1 MNQLIKLTKSLS
13 TKNEQTFIMIR
24 IAFLFSLLIGQF
36 MQMSWA
42 DEQADLAQLQKEI
55 NKLQQWLKETE
66 SEHDKLSEAL
76 QKSDEKI
83 GDIAK
88 KIDATRTQ
96 LNEERARLKKLQAE
110 QSQLRVL
117 KSEQKQQ
124 LAKQLTGAQK
134 LGNQGS
140 IKVLLNQDDPQQI
153 SRMLKYYEYFNEA
166 RMESIQTLIVNLKRL
181 NNIENEILTQQN
193 KLIKTEN
200 SLLKKNKVLNTE
212 KKKHKT
218 LLASLELRRKKQ
230 SDNLS
235 QKQQDQKR
243 LQKLITEVAT
253 LLDNSVRKQD
263 ARPIKSLKGKLPRP
277 SKGRIVKAFGNNNA
291 QARNKWQGWLIKG
304 YEGSSITAIH
314 HGRIVFS
321 DWLRGFGLLL
331 IVDHGNGYLSL
342 YARNQS
348 LLKSVGDWVYQGENI
363 ATLGSSGGFK
373 EPSLYF
379 EIRHKGKPQDP
390 AAWLKR

>member
-1 MNQLIKLTKSLS
+1 
-13 TKNEQTFIMIR
+13 MIR
-24 IAFLFSLLIGQF
+24 IVFLFSLLMGPM
-36 MQMSWA
+36 MQTSWA
-42 DEQADLAQLQKEI
+42 DEEADLAKLQQEI
-55 NKLQQWLKETE
+55 SKLQQWLKETE

-83 GDIAK
+83 GAIAK

-110 QSQLRVL
+110 QSQLRTL

-153 SRMLKYYEYFNEA
+153 SRMLKYYEYFNQA

-200 SLLKKNKVLNTE
+200 SLLKKNKTLNTE
-212 KKKHKT
+212 KKQHKA
-218 LLASLELRRKKQ
+218 LLASLELRRKTQ

-235 QKQQDQKR
+235 QKQKDQKR
-243 LQKLITEVAT
+243 LQQLITEVAT

-277 SKGRIVKAFGNNNA
+277 SKGRIVKAFGNRNT
-291 QARNKWQGWLIKG
+291 QARSNWQGWLIKG
-304 YEGSSITAIH
+304 YEGSAITAIH

-331 IVDHGNGYLSL
+331 IVDHGDGYLSL

-390 AAWLKR
+390 AAWLQR

>member
-1 MNQLIKLTKSLS
+1 M
-13 TKNEQTFIMIR
+13 FR
-24 IAFLFSLLIGQF
+24 IVFLFCLLASQLTQVSI
-36 MQMSWA
+36 A
-42 DEQADLAQLQKEI
+42 DEQADLAKLQQEI
-55 NKLQQWLKETE
+55 NKLQAWLKETE

-76 QKSDEKI
+76 RKSDEKI
-83 GDIAK
+83 GGIAK
-88 KIDATRTQ
+88 KIDATRTL
-96 LNEERARLKKLQAE
+96 LNEERSRLKKLKAE

-117 KSEQKQQ
+117 KAEQKQQ
-124 LAKQLTGAQK
+124 LSKQLNGAQK

-153 SRMLKYYEYFNEA
+153 SRMLKYYEYFNKA

-181 NNIENEILTQQN
+181 NNIENEILSQQN

-200 SLLKKNKVLNTE
+200 SLLQKNKQLSNE
-212 KKKHKT
+212 KRQHKR
-218 LLASLELRRKKQ
+218 LLASLELARKEKT
-230 SDNLS
+230 SDLS
-235 QKQQDQKR
+235 QKQKDQKR
-243 LQKLITEVAT
+243 LQKLINEVAT

-263 ARPIKSLKGKLPRP
+263 ARPIRSLKGKLPRP
-277 SKGRIVKAFGNNNA
+277 TKGSIVKAFGNNNS
-291 QARNKWQGWLIKG
+291 QARSKWQGWLMKG
-304 YEGSSITAIH
+304 YEGSAITAIH

-331 IVDHGNGYLSL
+331 IIDHGDGYLSL
-342 YARNQS
+342 YARNES

-373 EPSLYF
+373 EPRLYF

>member
-1 MNQLIKLTKSLS
+1 ML
-13 TKNEQTFIMIR
+13 R
-24 IAFLFSLLIGQF
+24 IIFLFSFVFSQLT
-36 MQMSWA
+36 QMSWA
-42 DEQADLAQLQKEI
+42 DEQADLATLQQEI

-66 SEHDKLSEAL
+66 SEHDKLNQEL
-76 QKSDEKI
+76 RLSDEKI
-83 GDIAK
+83 GAIAK
-88 KIDATRTQ
+88 KIDDTRNL
-96 LNEERARLKKLQAE
+96 LNEERARLKKLKAE

-153 SRMLKYYEYFNEA
+153 SRMLKYYEYFNQA

-200 SLLKKNKVLNTE
+200 SLLKKNKLLNNE
-212 KKKHKT
+212 KQQHKK
-218 LLASLELRRKKQ
+218 LLASLEKRRQQKS
-230 SDNLS
+230 SDLS
-235 QKQQDQKR
+235 QKQKDQKR
-243 LQKLITEVAT
+243 LQQLITEVAT
-253 LLDNSVRKQD
+253 LLVNSVRKQD
-263 ARPIKSLKGKLPRP
+263 ARPIRSLKGKLPRP
-277 SKGRIVKAFGNNNA
+277 AKGRIVKAFGNYNA
-291 QARNKWQGWLIKG
+291 QSRSKWQGWLIKG
-304 YEGSSITAIH
+304 YEGSAITAVH

-331 IVDHGNGYLSL
+331 IVDHGDGYLSL

-373 EPSLYF
+373 EPRLYF

-390 AAWLKR
+390 ASWLSR

>member
-1 MNQLIKLTKSLS
+1 
-13 TKNEQTFIMIR
+13 MIR
-24 IAFLFSLLIGQF
+24 IVFLFSLLMGPM
-36 MQMSWA
+36 MQTSWA
-42 DEQADLAQLQKEI
+42 DEEADLAKLQQEI
-55 NKLQQWLKETE
+55 SKLQQWLKETE

-83 GDIAK
+83 GAIAK
-88 KIDATRTQ
+88 KIDETRTK
-96 LNEERARLKKLQAE
+96 LNQERTRLKKLQAE
-110 QSQLRVL
+110 QSQLRIL
-117 KSEQKQQ
+117 KSEQKKQ
-124 LAKQLTGAQK
+124 LSKQLTGAQK

-153 SRMLKYYEYFNEA
+153 SRMLKYYEYFNQA
-166 RMESIQTLIVNLKRL
+166 RMEKIQTLIVNLKRL
-181 NNIENEILTQQN
+181 DNIENEILAQQN
-193 KLIKTEN
+193 QLIKTEN
-200 SLLKKNKVLNTE
+200 SLLKKNKSLNTE
-212 KKKHKT
+212 KKQHKK
-218 LLASLELRRKKQ
+218 LLASLELRRKQQ

-235 QKQQDQKR
+235 QKQKDQKR

-253 LLDNSVRKQD
+253 LLDNSIRKED
-263 ARPIKSLKGKLPRP
+263 ARPIRSLKGKLPRP
-277 SKGRIVKAFGNNNA
+277 SKGRVIKAFGNHNA
-291 QARNKWQGWLIKG
+291 QARSRWQGWLIKG
-304 YEGSSITAIH
+304 HEGSAITAVH

-331 IVDHGNGYLSL
+331 IVDHGDGYLSL

-373 EPSLYF
+373 EASLYF

>member
-1 MNQLIKLTKSLS
+1 
-13 TKNEQTFIMIR
+13 MIR
-24 IAFLFSLLIGQF
+24 IVFLFSLLLSPFTQV
-36 MQMSWA
+36 SWA
-42 DEQADLAQLQKEI
+42 DEQADLAKLQQEI

-66 SEHDKLSEAL
+66 SEHDNLNQQL
-76 QKSDEKI
+76 RKSDEKI
-83 GDIAK
+83 GAIAK

-110 QSQLRVL
+110 QRQLRFL

-153 SRMLKYYEYFNEA
+153 SRMLKYYEYFNQA

-181 NNIENEILTQQN
+181 NNIENEILAQQN

-200 SLLKKNKVLNTE
+200 SLLKKNKQLNNE
-212 KKKHKT
+212 KKQHKK
-218 LLASLELRRKKQ
+218 LLASLEARRQQK
-230 SDNLS
+230 SNDLS
-235 QKQQDQKR
+235 QKQKDQKR
-243 LQKLITEVAT
+243 LQNLITEVAT

-263 ARPIKSLKGKLPRP
+263 ARPIRSLKGKLPRP
-277 SKGRIVKAFGNNNA
+277 TKGRIVKAFGNRNA
-291 QARNKWQGWLIKG
+291 QARTRWQGWLMKG
-304 YEGSSITAIH
+304 YEGSAITAVH

-331 IVDHGNGYLSL
+331 IIDHGDGYLSL

-348 LLKSVGDWVYQGENI
+348 LLKSVGDWVYQGENV
-363 ATLGSSGGFK
+363 ATLGASGGFK
-373 EPSLYF
+373 EPRLYF
-379 EIRHKGKPQDP
+379 EIRHKGIPQDP
-390 AAWLKR
+390 AAWLGRQ

>member
-1 MNQLIKLTKSLS
+1 
-13 TKNEQTFIMIR
+13 MIR
-24 IAFLFSLLIGQF
+24 IVFLFSLLIGPL
-36 MQMSWA
+36 MQTSWA
-42 DEQADLAQLQKEI
+42 DEEADLAKLQQEI
-55 NKLQQWLKETE
+55 RKLQQWLKETE
-66 SEHDKLSEAL
+66 SEHDKLNDAL
-76 QKSDEKI
+76 KKSDEKI
-83 GDIAK
+83 GALAK

-96 LNEERARLKKLQAE
+96 LNAERARLKKLQAE
-110 QSQLRVL
+110 QKQLRFL

-140 IKVLLNQDDPQQI
+140 IKVLLNQNDPQQI

-166 RMESIQTLIVNLKRL
+166 RMESIQTLIENLKRL

-193 KLIKTEN
+193 KLVQTEN
-200 SLLKKNKVLNTE
+200 HLLKKNKLLNNE
-212 KKKHKT
+212 KKQHKQ
-218 LLASLELRRKKQ
+218 LLASLEKRRQQK
-230 SDNLS
+230 SSVLS
-235 QKQQDQKR
+235 QKQKDQKR
-243 LQKLITEVAT
+243 LQQLITEVAT

-263 ARPIKSLKGKLPRP
+263 ARPIRALKGKLPRP
-277 SKGRIVKAFGNNNA
+277 TKGRIVKAYGNYNA

-304 YEGSSITAIH
+304 YEGSAIKAVH

-331 IVDHGNGYLSL
+331 IVDHGDGYLSL

-373 EPSLYF
+373 EPRLYF
-379 EIRHKGKPQDP
+379 EIRHNGKPQDP
-390 AAWLKR
+390 AAWLSR

>member
-1 MNQLIKLTKSLS
+1 
-13 TKNEQTFIMIR
+13 MIR
-24 IAFLFSLLIGQF
+24 IIFLFCLLISQLTQVS
-36 MQMSWA
+36 MA
-42 DEQADLAQLQKEI
+42 DEQADLA
-55 NKLQQWLKETE
+55 KLQQEIKKLQTWLKETE

-76 QKSDEKI
+76 RQSDEKI
-83 GDIAK
+83 GGIAK
-88 KIDATRTQ
+88 KIDETRTL
-96 LNEERARLKKLQAE
+96 LNQERSRLKKLKAE

-124 LAKQLTGAQK
+124 LAKQLTSAQK
-134 LGNQGS
+134 IGNQGS

-153 SRMLKYYEYFNEA
+153 SRMLKYYEYFNKA
-166 RMESIQTLIVNLKRL
+166 RMDSIQTLIVNLKRL

-193 KLIKTEN
+193 KLIKTEK
-200 SLLKKNKVLNTE
+200 SLLKKNKQLSNE
-212 KKKHKT
+212 KKQHKK
-218 LLASLELRRKKQ
+218 LLVSLEARRKEK
-230 SDNLS
+230 SNDLS
-235 QKQQDQKR
+235 QKQKDQKR
-243 LQKLITEVAT
+243 LQKLINEVAT

-263 ARPIKSLKGKLPRP
+263 ARPIRSLKGKLPRP
-277 SKGRIVKAFGNNNA
+277 TKGSIVKAFGNSNS
-291 QARNKWQGWLIKG
+291 QARNKWQGWLMKG
-304 YEGSSITAIH
+304 YEGSAITAIH

-331 IVDHGNGYLSL
+331 IIDHGDGYLSL

-373 EPSLYF
+373 EPRLYF

>member
-1 MNQLIKLTKSLS
+1 
-13 TKNEQTFIMIR
+13 MIR
-24 IAFLFSLLIGQF
+24 IIFLFCLFISQLTQVGF
-36 MQMSWA
+36 A
-42 DEQADLAQLQKEI
+42 DEQADLAKLQQEI
-55 NKLQQWLKETE
+55 NKLQAWLKETE
-66 SEHDKLSEAL
+66 SEHDKLSTAL
-76 QKSDEKI
+76 QESDKKI
-83 GDIAK
+83 GGIAK
-88 KIDATRTQ
+88 KIDETRTL
-96 LNEERARLKKLQAE
+96 LNEERSRLKKLQAE

-117 KSEQKQQ
+117 KAEQKQQ
-124 LAKQLTGAQK
+124 LAKQLSGAQK

-153 SRMLKYYEYFNEA
+153 SRMLKYYEYFNHA
-166 RMESIQTLIVNLKRL
+166 RMDSIQTLIVNLKRL
-181 NNIENEILTQQN
+181 DNIENEILSQQN

-200 SLLKKNKVLNTE
+200 SLLKKNKEFNNE
-212 KKKHKT
+212 KKQHKN
-218 LLASLELRRKKQ
+218 LLASLDARRREK
-230 SDNLS
+230 SNDLS
-235 QKQQDQKR
+235 QKQKDQKR
-243 LQKLITEVAT
+243 LQKLINEVAT

-263 ARPIKSLKGKLPRP
+263 ARPIRSLKGKLPRP
-277 SKGRIVKAFGNNNA
+277 TKGSIVKAFGNSNSE
-291 QARNKWQGWLIKG
+291 ARNKWQGWLMKG
-304 YEGSSITAIH
+304 YEGSAITAVH

-331 IVDHGNGYLSL
+331 IIDHGDGYLSL

-373 EPSLYF
+373 EPRLYF

>member
-1 MNQLIKLTKSLS
+1 M
-13 TKNEQTFIMIR
+13 QT
-24 IAFLFSLLIGQF
+24 
-36 MQMSWA
+36 SWA
-42 DEQADLAQLQKEI
+42 DEEADLAKLQQEI
-55 NKLQQWLKETE
+55 SKLQQWLKETE
-66 SEHDKLSEAL
+66 SEHDKLNDAL
-76 QKSDEKI
+76 KKSDEKI
-83 GDIAK
+83 GALAK

-96 LNEERARLKKLQAE
+96 LNAERARLKKLQAE
-110 QSQLRVL
+110 QKQLRFL

-166 RMESIQTLIVNLKRL
+166 RMESIQTLIENLKRL

-193 KLIKTEN
+193 KLVQTEN
-200 SLLKKNKVLNTE
+200 HLLKKNKLLNNE
-212 KKKHKT
+212 KKQHKQ
-218 LLASLELRRKKQ
+218 LLASLEKRRQQK
-230 SDNLS
+230 SSVLS
-235 QKQQDQKR
+235 QKQKDQKR
-243 LQKLITEVAT
+243 LQQLITEVAT

-263 ARPIKSLKGKLPRP
+263 ARPIRALKGKLPRP
-277 SKGRIVKAFGNNNA
+277 TKGRIVKAYGNYNA

-304 YEGSSITAIH
+304 YEGSAIKAVH

-331 IVDHGNGYLSL
+331 IVDHGDGYLSL

-373 EPSLYF
+373 EPRLYF
-379 EIRHKGKPQDP
+379 EIRHNGKPQDP
-390 AAWLKR
+390 AAWLSR

>member
-1 MNQLIKLTKSLS
+1 
-13 TKNEQTFIMIR
+13 MIR
-24 IAFLFSLLIGQF
+24 IVFLFSLLIGPL
-36 MQMSWA
+36 MQTSWA
-42 DEQADLAQLQKEI
+42 DEEADLAKLQQEI
-55 NKLQQWLKETE
+55 RKLQQWLKETE
-66 SEHDKLSEAL
+66 SEHDKLNDAL
-76 QKSDEKI
+76 KKSDEKI
-83 GDIAK
+83 GALAK

-96 LNEERARLKKLQAE
+96 LNAERARLKKLQAE
-110 QSQLRVL
+110 QKQLRFL

-166 RMESIQTLIVNLKRL
+166 RMESIQTLIENLKRL

-193 KLIKTEN
+193 KLVQTEN
-200 SLLKKNKVLNTE
+200 HLLKKNKLLNNE
-212 KKKHKT
+212 KKQHKQ
-218 LLASLELRRKKQ
+218 LLASLEKRRQQK
-230 SDNLS
+230 SSVLS
-235 QKQQDQKR
+235 QKQKDQKR
-243 LQKLITEVAT
+243 LQQLITEVAT

-263 ARPIKSLKGKLPRP
+263 ARPIRALKGKLPRP
-277 SKGRIVKAFGNNNA
+277 TKGRIVKAYGNYNA

-304 YEGSSITAIH
+304 YEGSAIKAVH

-331 IVDHGNGYLSL
+331 IVDHGDGYLSL

-373 EPSLYF
+373 EPRLYF
-379 EIRHKGKPQDP
+379 EIRHNGKPQDP
-390 AAWLKR
+390 AAWLSR

>member
-1 MNQLIKLTKSLS
+1 
-13 TKNEQTFIMIR
+13 MIR
-24 IAFLFSLLIGQF
+24 IVFLFSLLIGQL

-42 DEQADLAQLQKEI
+42 DEQADLAQLQQEI

-66 SEHDKLSEAL
+66 SEHDKLN
-76 QKSDEKI
+76 QKLRLSDEKI
-83 GDIAK
+83 GAIAK
-88 KIDATRTQ
+88 KIDETRSQ
-96 LNEERARLKKLQAE
+96 LNEERTRLKKLQAE
-110 QSQLRVL
+110 QKQLRFL

-166 RMESIQTLIVNLKRL
+166 RMESIQTLVVNLKRL

-193 KLIKTEN
+193 KLIQTEN
-200 SLLKKNKVLNTE
+200 SLLKKNKLLNNE
-212 KKKHKT
+212 KKQHKK
-218 LLASLELRRKKQ
+218 LLVSLENRRQQKS
-230 SDNLS
+230 SDLS
-235 QKQQDQKR
+235 QKQKDQKR
-243 LQKLITEVAT
+243 LQQLITEVAT

-263 ARPIKSLKGKLPRP
+263 ARPIRSLKGKLPRP
-277 SKGRIVKAFGNNNA
+277 AKGRIVKAFGNYNTK
-291 QARNKWQGWLIKG
+291 ARSKWQGWLIKG
-304 YEGSSITAIH
+304 YEGSAITAVH

-331 IVDHGNGYLSL
+331 IVDHGDGYLSL

-373 EPSLYF
+373 EPRLYF

-390 AAWLKR
+390 ASWLSR

>member
-1 MNQLIKLTKSLS
+1 
-13 TKNEQTFIMIR
+13 
-24 IAFLFSLLIGQF
+24 

>member
-1 MNQLIKLTKSLS
+1 MFRIVFLFCLLANQLTQVSI
-13 TKNEQTFIMIR
+13 
-24 IAFLFSLLIGQF
+24 
-36 MQMSWA
+36 A
-42 DEQADLAQLQKEI
+42 DEQADLAKLQQEI
-55 NKLQQWLKETE
+55 NKLQAWLKETE

-76 QKSDEKI
+76 RKSDEKI
-83 GDIAK
+83 GGIAK
-88 KIDATRTQ
+88 KIDATRTL
-96 LNEERARLKKLQAE
+96 LNEERSRLKKLKAE

-117 KSEQKQQ
+117 KAEQKQQ
-124 LAKQLTGAQK
+124 LSKQLNGAQK

-153 SRMLKYYEYFNEA
+153 SRMLKYYEYFNKA

-181 NNIENEILTQQN
+181 NNIENEILSQQN

-200 SLLKKNKVLNTE
+200 SLLQKNKQLSNE
-212 KKKHKT
+212 KRQHKR
-218 LLASLELRRKKQ
+218 LLASLELARKEKT
-230 SDNLS
+230 SDLS
-235 QKQQDQKR
+235 QKQKDQKR
-243 LQKLITEVAT
+243 LQKLINEVAT

-263 ARPIKSLKGKLPRP
+263 ARPIRSLKGKLPRP
-277 SKGRIVKAFGNNNA
+277 TKGSIVKAFGNNNS
-291 QARNKWQGWLIKG
+291 QARSKWQGWLMKG
-304 YEGSSITAIH
+304 YEGSAITAIH

-331 IVDHGNGYLSL
+331 IIDHGDGYLSL
-342 YARNQS
+342 YARNES

-373 EPSLYF
+373 EPRLYF